1 MKGAFKR
8 VVSLVLSVLMLT
20 STLMLTACNRKYDE
34 AEVLEAGESLMRRA
48 EVLNFVYYGSG
59 IEYFDNDDATSR
71 YRVANPEHLKT
82 LGFSTLEELMKM
94 TEDVFSVGYANTVY
108 STVLSTLRDD
118 ATVVSYARYYQAYN
132 EETNEPTEIMVF
144 SSYPYALKGRI
155 EYDYATLRVEGSK
168 KDKVKLLIDATVFNE
183 AGQSQKTTVTISL
196 VEEENGWRISN
207 PTYANYNEYKD
218 RYDELNNKDLDKKS
232 K

>member
-8 VVSLVLSVLMLT
+8 AVSLVLSVLMLA
-20 STLMLTACNRKYDE
+20 STLLITACNRKYDE
-34 AEVLEAGESLMRRA
+34 AEVLKVGESLMRRA

-59 IEYFDNDDATSR
+59 IEYFDKDDSTSR
-71 YRVANPEHLKT
+71 YRSANPEHLKT

-94 TEDVFSVGYANTVY
+94 TEEVFSVGYTNTVY

-118 ATVVSYARYYQAYN
+118 TTVVSYARYYQAYD
-132 EETNEPTEIMVF
+132 EQTNEPTEIMVF
-144 SSYPYALKGRI
+144 SNYPYAMKGHI

-168 KDKVKLLIDATVFNE
+168 KEKVKLLIDATVFNE

-218 RYDELNNKDLDKKS
+218 RYDELKDKDLK
-232 K
+232 

>member
-8 VVSLVLSVLMLT
+8 AVSLVLSVLMLA
-20 STLMLTACNRKYDE
+20 STLLITACNRKYDE
-34 AEVLEAGESLMRRA
+34 AEVLEVGESLMRRA

-59 IEYFDNDDATSR
+59 IEYFDKDDSTSR
-71 YRVANPEHLKT
+71 YRSANPEHLKT

-94 TEDVFSVGYANTVY
+94 TEEVFSVGYTNTVY

-118 ATVVSYARYYQAYN
+118 TTVVSYARYYQAYD
-132 EETNEPTEIMVF
+132 EQTNEPTEIMVF
-144 SSYPYALKGRI
+144 SNYPYAMKGRI

-168 KDKVKLLIDATVFNE
+168 KEKVKLLIDATVFNE

-207 PTYANYNEYKD
+207 PTYAIYNEYKD
-218 RYDELNNKDLDKKS
+218 RYDELKDKDLK
-232 K
+232 